1 MEIEKA
7 TQKHY
12 DGLSSEQEYR
22 QQLMDIQNEYYDQV
36 LSSSEISEE
45 RKLRL
50 LTKNRKR
57 VLKNLVKI
65 MKKISV
71 R

>member
-22 QQLMDIQNEYYDQV
+22 QQLIDIQNEYYDQV

-45 RKLRL
+45 K
-50 LTKNRKR
+50 KAEIIDKKQKR
-57 VLKNLVKI
+57 VLKNPVKI
-65 MKKISV
+65 MKRISV